1 MADTGSEQ
9 SGDGATGADARY
21 RVMGRVGGTPV
32 QLPPD
37 DPAIL
42 PKVLIVEDDFLTQA
56 VITGFLRGICS
67 TDHARDAQSAVKMAK
82 QKHYSAVLMDIHL
95 GPGQNGVDVTREIR
109 EISGY
114 ERSPIV
120 AVTGSTLP
128 GEQERLLSSG
138 LTHYVAKPFDRE
150 ELIRVLADA
159 LDGRR

>member
-1 MADTGSEQ
+1 MADTS
-9 SGDGATGADARY
+9 SGHSGN
-21 RVMGRVGGTPV
+21 GTA
-32 QLPPD
+32 

-56 VITGFLRGICS
+56 VIAGFLRGMCS
-67 TDHARDAQSAVKMAK
+67 TEHARDAKSAVEMAK
-82 QKHYSAVLMDIHL
+82 EKHYSAVLMDIHL

-120 AVTGSTLP
+120 AVTGSTMP

-150 ELIRVLADA
+150 ELIRVLSDA
-159 LDGRR
+159 LDGGR

>member
-1 MADTGSEQ
+1 MFVKWKSKIHWSTSGSRVMADTSSEQ
-9 SGDGATGADARY
+9 SGN
-21 RVMGRVGGTPV
+21 GTA
-32 QLPPD
+32 

-42 PKVLIVEDDFLTQA
+42 PTVLIVEDDFLTQA
-56 VITGFLRGICS
+56 VIAGFLRGMCS
-67 TDHARDAQSAVKMAK
+67 TEHARDARSAVEMAK
-82 QKHYSAVLMDIHL
+82 EKHYSAVLMDIHL

-120 AVTGSTLP
+120 AVTGSTMP

-150 ELIRVLADA
+150 ELIRVLSGA
-159 LDGRR
+159 LDSGH

>member
-1 MADTGSEQ
+1 ME
-9 SGDGATGADARY
+9 
-21 RVMGRVGGTPV
+21 RVGEMPDHR
-32 QLPPD
+32 PPA

-42 PKVLIVEDDFLTQA
+42 PKILIVEDDFLTQA
-56 VITGFLRGICS
+56 VIAGFLRGICS
-67 TDHARDAQSAVKMAK
+67 TDHARDAKSAVEMAK
-82 QKHYSAVLMDIHL
+82 EKHYSAVLMDIHL

-109 EISGY
+109 GISGY

>member
-1 MADTGSEQ
+1 MADTSSEQ
-9 SGDGATGADARY
+9 PGNGTADP
-21 RVMGRVGGTPV
+21 T
-32 QLPPD
+32 
-37 DPAIL
+37 IL

-56 VITGFLRGICS
+56 VIAGFLRGMCS
-67 TDHARDAQSAVKMAK
+67 TDHARDAKSAVEMAK
-82 QKHYSAVLMDIHL
+82 EKHYSAVLMDIHL

-120 AVTGSTLP
+120 AVTGSTMP

-150 ELIRVLADA
+150 ELIRVLAGA
-159 LDGRR
+159 LDSGR